1 MKTKSHKKKVAEENL
16 VQLGLDIKEPL
27 KNKFYKIKG
36 KIDFIILKFE
46 VRKFLKDPFVWAT
59 VIISTVMILTQLFLI
74 RDNYSNLPS
83 YLPIFKTFTIL
94 TSKLVEKSYILLYPI
109 VSTFVLLVG
118 TIAVSNYYNR
128 EKSLVKILLFTI
140 LFNAIGQSIIL
151 IDLINSF

>member
-83 YLPIFKTFTIL
+83 YLPIFKTFTI
-94 TSKLVEKSYILLYPI
+94 SR
-109 VSTFVLLVG
+109 F
-118 TIAVSNYYNR
+118 
-128 EKSLVKILLFTI
+128 
-140 LFNAIGQSIIL
+140 Q
-151 IDLINSF
+151 